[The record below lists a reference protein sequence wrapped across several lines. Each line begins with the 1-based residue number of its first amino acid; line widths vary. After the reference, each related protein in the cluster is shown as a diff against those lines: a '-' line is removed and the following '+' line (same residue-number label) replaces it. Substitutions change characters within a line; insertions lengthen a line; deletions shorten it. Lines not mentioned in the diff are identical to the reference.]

1 MNAVSIATST
11 PNVLGTWSMPFRRV
25 LGAYLAEA
33 RSECLRY
40 ARSPGF
46 MLPILMLPTVFYL
59 LFGIV
64 MAKTEGADAS
74 RYLLVSYGVFGVM
87 SPGLFGFGVS
97 LALERDGGLL
107 TYKRALP
114 MPPGAYLL
122 GKMVMAMMAAAVV
135 IVLLL
140 AMGVGLAHVALA
152 PAQALLLLL
161 TGVLGVLPF
170 CAMGMLVGTFIK
182 GQGAPGALNLIYLPM
197 SFLSGLWVPINMLPK
212 VLQQVAPIWPSYHL
226 HELGL
231 VAVGL
236 GYGNVLEHAGIL
248 LGFAAVFFG
257 IAARRLRR
265 YG

>member
-1 MNAVSIATST
+1 MSSVSIPVSEVPSAPAMST
-11 PNVLGTWSMPFRRV
+11 RRV
-25 LGAYLAEA
+25 IGAYLAEA

-40 ARSPGF
+40 MRAPAF
-46 MLPILMLPTVFYL
+46 MLPIMLLPTMFYL
-59 LFGIV
+59 LFGVV
-64 MAKTEGADAS
+64 MNGSAGADVA

-122 GKMVMAMMAAAVV
+122 GKMLMAMAAAAVV
-135 IVLLL
+135 MLLLL
-140 AMGVGLAHVALA
+140 AMALTLGHVTASVQQCA
-152 PAQALLLLL
+152 LLLL

-170 CAMGMLVGTFIK
+170 CALGMLIGTLIK
-182 GQGAPGALNLIYLPM
+182 GQGAPGMLNLIYLPM
-197 SFLSGLWVPINMLPK
+197 SFLSGLWIPLTMLPK
-212 VLQQVAPIWPSYHL
+212 TLQQVAPIWPSYHL
-226 HELGL
+226 HQLGL
-231 VAVGL
+231 AALGLQHRGAIQHLAVL
-236 GYGNVLEHAGIL
+236 T
-248 LGFAAVFFG
+248 GFAAVFFI

>member
-1 MNAVSIATST
+1 MNAVSLSAASATT
-11 PNVLGTWSMPFRRV
+11 GMPFRRV

-40 ARSPGF
+40 MRNPGF
-46 MLPILMLPTVFYL
+46 MLPILLFPTMFYL
-59 LFGIV
+59 LFGVV
-64 MAKTEGADAS
+64 MAKSEGPDVA

-107 TYKRALP
+107 TYNRALP

-122 GKMVMAMMAAAVV
+122 GKMLMAMLAAAVV
-135 IVLLL
+135 MLLLL
-140 AMGVGLAHVALA
+140 AMGLGMAHVTLTAR
-152 PAQALLLLL
+152 QAGLLML

-170 CAMGMLVGTFIK
+170 CALGMLVGTLIK
-182 GQGAPGALNLIYLPM
+182 GQGAPGALNLVYLPM
-197 SFLSGLWVPINMLPK
+197 SFLSGLWVPMNELPK
-212 VLQQVAPIWPSYHL
+212 ALQQLAPIWPSYHL
-226 HELGL
+226 HALGL
-231 VAVGL
+231 AVL
-236 GYGNVLEHAGIL
+236 GMQHGAVSTHLLVL
-248 LGFAAVFFG
+248 LGFAVVCLL

>member
-1 MNAVSIATST
+1 MNAVTITNTAAAAA
-11 PNVLGTWSMPFRRV
+11 GSMGFRRV

-40 ARSPGF
+40 MRNPGF
-46 MLPILMLPTVFYL
+46 MLPITLFPTMFYL

-64 MAKTEGADAS
+64 MNHAAGPDVA

-87 SPGLFGFGVS
+87 SPGLFGFGIS

-122 GKMVMAMMAAAVV
+122 GKMLMAMLAAAAV
-135 IVLLL
+135 ILLLL
-140 AMGVGLAHVALA
+140 AMSVGMAHLAITLR
-152 PAQALLLLL
+152 QASLLLLL
-161 TGVLGVLPF
+161 GVLGVVPF
-170 CAMGMLVGTFIK
+170 CALGMLVGTLIK
-182 GQGAPGALNLIYLPM
+182 GQGAPGVLNLIYLPM
-197 SFLSGLWVPINMLPK
+197 SFLSGLWIPMNLLPK
-212 VLQQVAPIWPSYHL
+212 ALQQMAPVWPSFHL

-231 VAVGL
+231 VALGVQQGNIAGHVLALL
-236 GYGNVLEHAGIL
+236 GYTV
-248 LGFAAVFFG
+248 VFLV

>member
-1 MNAVSIATST
+1 MST
-11 PNVLGTWSMPFRRV
+11 RRV
-25 LGAYLAEA
+25 IGAYLAEA

-40 ARSPGF
+40 MRAPAF
-46 MLPILMLPTVFYL
+46 MLPIMLLPTMFYL
-59 LFGIV
+59 LFGVV
-64 MAKTEGADAS
+64 MNGSAGTDTA

-122 GKMVMAMMAAAVV
+122 GKMLMAMAAAAVV

-140 AMGVGLAHVALA
+140 GMALTMGHVALSLQQCA
-152 PAQALLLLL
+152 LLLL

-170 CAMGMLVGTFIK
+170 CALGMLIGTLIK
-182 GQGAPGALNLIYLPM
+182 GQGAPGMLNLIYLPM
-197 SFLSGLWVPINMLPK
+197 SFLSGLWVPLNMLPK
-212 VLQQVAPIWPSYHL
+212 ALQQIAPIWPSYHL
-226 HELGL
+226 HQVGLAALGL
-231 VAVGL
+231 QHGGAIRHCV
-236 GYGNVLEHAGIL
+236 VLA
-248 LGFAAVFFG
+248 GFATVFFV